1 MFFFG
6 LIQPIYCEIKVTVTF
21 HFPDRVKSL
30 RVPKTA
36 VIVDNHSFYHKTLK
50 IFLLPS
56 ARPVNI
62 PCFPWPLIPHHN
74 KDLRRGSGLSKSL
87 LHYRNQATSGR
98 IIKC

>member
-56 ARPVNI
+56 ARAVTI
-62 PCFPWPLIPHHN
+62 LCCLASAR
-74 KDLRRGSGLSKSL
+74 KTR
-87 LHYRNQATSGR
+87 ATQLDPATIENNPGGYKEMSS
-98 IIKC
+98 ILADQ